1 MIGSAPG
8 RGFGEVHPGD
18 RLGRYEILLAVAQG
32 GMARVWAAKQHGQ
45 RGFSKVV
52 AIKTI
57 LPNLAEDETFER
69 MFLDEARVAAGVHHP
84 NVCEIFDLGEED
96 GVLYLA
102 MEWVEGESLARVL
115 KPGTGVEGALP
126 QRLNARLAA
135 KIIAEACGGLHAAH
149 ELTDDHGQRLD
160 VVHRDVSPQNILVGS
175 NGSVKVMDFGVAK
188 ALGMSTET
196 TSAGQIKGKAPY
208 MSPEQAGGQKIDR
221 RSDVFALGI
230 CLYEATTGK
239 RPFSAP
245 GGNQIQIIK
254 QILSGQ
260 FEPPSAH
267 VPGYP
272 QELEQIILKAMAMDP
287 FHRFATAD
295 RMKTA
300 LEEWLARSGPV
311 ITQTH
316 IGAELQARVGHIV
329 SERQEHIK
337 HLMRQSLARVASSP
351 RDSFQSVG
359 DQSASVPSFIRNVA
373 PTSTSGAELS
383 QSAISTPR
391 KRPSAMGT
399 VFMGVGIGLGAFLLI
414 GGLGFGGWYLLGGS
428 KGSPEPVAAATVAP
442 PPVAAPPAASQKA
455 EPVPLKANVEYITV
469 RTMPADG
476 VSLEFEG
483 SVLKPGVNR
492 VPRPLPGST
501 RKLIARA
508 DGYEEQTLNLDS
520 ETPSTVDLVL
530 SAKAAPTKA
539 EEPAAAPAATHE
551 ERAKPAAKPEKPA
564 EKPKPAPVDIPDN
577 PFD

>member
-149 ELTDDHGQRLD
+149 ELTDDHGHRLD

-208 MSPEQAGGQKIDR
+208 MSPEQAGGRKVDR

-272 QELEQIILKAMAMDP
+272 HELEQIILKAMAMDP
-287 FHRFATAD
+287 FQRFATAD

-316 IGAELQARVGHIV
+316 IGAELQTRVGHIV

-337 HLMRQSLARVASSP
+337 HLMRQSLARVTASP

-383 QSAISTPR
+383 QGAISAPR

-428 KGSPEPVAAATVAP
+428 KATPEPVAAATVAP
-442 PPVAAPPAASQKA
+442 PPATAPSAARPAPAPMAAS
-455 EPVPLKANVEYITV
+455 VEYITV
-469 RTMPADG
+469 RTVPADG

-530 SAKAAPTKA
+530 SANAAPAKAEEPKAAPTA
-539 EEPAAAPAATHE
+539 TPEEH
-551 ERAKPAAKPEKPA
+551 AKPAPKPEKSA
-564 EKPKPAPVDIPDN
+564 EKPKPTPVDIPDN

>member
-102 MEWVEGESLARVL
+102 MEWVEGESLARLL

-149 ELTDDHGQRLD
+149 ELTDDHGHRLD

-208 MSPEQAGGQKIDR
+208 MSPEQAGGRKVDR

-239 RPFSAP
+239 RPFAAP

-287 FHRFATAD
+287 FQRFATAD

-337 HLMRQSLARVASSP
+337 HLMRQSLARVAASP

-383 QSAISTPR
+383 QGAISAPR

-428 KGSPEPVAAATVAP
+428 KATPDPVAATTAAP
-442 PPVAAPPAASQKA
+442 PPAPQPALSQKTPAA
-455 EPVPLKANVEYITV
+455 PLKANVEYITV
-469 RTMPADG
+469 RTVPAEG

-508 DGYEEQTLNLDS
+508 DGYEDQTLNLDS

-530 SAKAAPTKA
+530 SAKVAAAPKP
-539 EEPAAAPAATHE
+539 EEPAPAPAPTPE
-551 ERAKPAAKPEKPA
+551 ERSEPAAKAEKPP
-564 EKPKPAPVDIPDN
+564 EKPKPTPVDIPDN
-577 PFD
+577 PFE

>member
-1 MIGSAPG
+1 
-8 RGFGEVHPGD
+8 
-18 RLGRYEILLAVAQG
+18 
-32 GMARVWAAKQHGQ
+32 
-45 RGFSKVV
+45 
-52 AIKTI
+52 
-57 LPNLAEDETFER
+57 
-69 MFLDEARVAAGVHHP
+69 
-84 NVCEIFDLGEED
+84 
-96 GVLYLA
+96 
-102 MEWVEGESLARVL
+102 
-115 KPGTGVEGALP
+115 
-126 QRLNARLAA
+126 
-135 KIIAEACGGLHAAH
+135 
-149 ELTDDHGQRLD
+149 
-160 VVHRDVSPQNILVGS
+160 

-208 MSPEQAGGQKIDR
+208 MSPEQAGGRKVDR

-287 FHRFATAD
+287 FQRFSTAD

-311 ITQTH
+311 ITQTQV
-316 IGAELQARVGHIV
+316 GAELQSRVGHIV

-337 HLMRQSLARVASSP
+337 HLMRQSLARVTASP

-383 QSAISTPR
+383 QGAISAPR

-414 GGLGFGGWYLLGGS
+414 GGLGFGGWYLLGGP
-428 KGSPEPVAAATVAP
+428 KPPEPVAATTVAP
-442 PPVAAPPAASQKA
+442 PPPAAPPATQSSAGA
-455 EPVPLKANVEYITV
+455 EPAPMKANVEYITV
-469 RTMPADG
+469 RTVPADG

-483 SVLKPGVNR
+483 SVLKPGINR
-492 VPRPLPGST
+492 VPRPLPGTT

-530 SAKAAPTKA
+530 SAKAAPKA
-539 EEPAAAPAATHE
+539 EPEQPPAAAHE
-551 ERAKPAAKPEKPA
+551 ERATKPAPKQEKPA
-564 EKPKPAPVDIPDN
+564 EKPKPTPVDIPDN